1 MIKLTDEQAEQI
13 DRNISAAIED
23 LNTAAFESSDQ
34 TPLICTGAYIGQ
46 ALQKLHDIRQFL
58 ADEASKEFAKELK
71 FHKKPLGKQKLE
83 NDDPWEEDD
92 FKATVDSHLRQ
103 MFGRGDRD
111 C

>member
-1 MIKLTDEQAEQI
+1 MIKLTDEQVEQL
-13 DRNISAAIED
+13 DNNLEAALED

-34 TPLICTGAYIGQ
+34 TPLVCTGAHIGL
-46 ALQKLHDIRQFL
+46 AMQKLYDIRRFL
-58 ADEASKEFAKELK
+58 TDEAAKGYMSA
-71 FHKKPLGKQKLE
+71 KKTSVKQKPE